1 MGSQEAARELLE
13 NTDLKQQRQALI
25 QMKPHRAAALLE
37 VSSPLLTR
45 CTWCQHWFHATADY
59 KHPAVIAIPRDGK
72 VQIAARIILLEKA
85 GLTVTFSAFGSA
97 VSLLY
102 GVAGVRALL

>member
-37 VSSPLLTR
+37 VRSPGHTVHMVSASASALFHRRLQASDSDVCDILT
-45 CTWCQHWFHATADY
+45 DL
-59 KHPAVIAIPRDGK
+59 V
-72 VQIAARIILLEKA
+72 
-85 GLTVTFSAFGSA
+85 
-97 VSLLY
+97 
-102 GVAGVRALL
+102 

>member
-37 VSSPLLTR
+37 VSHRLSIMR
-45 CTWCQHWFHATADY
+45 AWCQHQLHVAAGY
-59 KHPAVIAIPRDGK
+59 KHLTGMHVTDATCLF
-72 VQIAARIILLEKA
+72 LLKTPSPTS
-85 GLTVTFSAFGSA
+85 TVSACGSL
-97 VSLLY
+97 V
-102 GVAGVRALL
+102 